1 MTTSIYD
8 KNGVISVQRLG
19 VVLQDTDRLLWNT
32 ASTFNGDSLA
42 IVEKTTLDTGFAQI
56 FLYSPVLGWM
66 ISNYFSN
73 ADLPLITGLPRKE
86 IMKMMF
92 GWGSKSGVKTIRK
105 ISIEH
110 GSADEHKALLWFFT
124 SEKHIKHTKHWNE
137 IPVQMIIVWE
147 QFSGLRFNPIIDKW
161 RTRKLSCYELI
172 DETRD
177 LIDLCKD
184 ILRMRKRLEI
194 TGECNEV
201 DCILRGCTSTNQI
214 RQIHNQLVER
224 INLPG
229 MHRKHQLAYPPPPL
243 SGTEAIIPLSSYDAL
258 TNEGRIMSHCVASYE
273 DDIVLRQVSYVFK
286 VLYPERATLEIR
298 RDSVESWDWYI
309 NSIKAVKNG
318 AVSKKTVT
326 FVEKWFEERKPR
338 NILDYL
344 APTSKAISTY
354 MADTSR
360 RSYSKGHAPMWSF
373 LFWNNLLSSIT
384 DEINTARWILTDS
397 TRR

>member
-1 MTTSIYD
+1 
-8 KNGVISVQRLG
+8 
-19 VVLQDTDRLLWNT
+19 
-32 ASTFNGDSLA
+32 
-42 IVEKTTLDTGFAQI
+42 
-56 FLYSPVLGWM
+56 
-66 ISNYFSN
+66 
-73 ADLPLITGLPRKE
+73 
-86 IMKMMF
+86 
-92 GWGSKSGVKTIRK
+92 
-105 ISIEH
+105 
-110 GSADEHKALLWFFT
+110 
-124 SEKHIKHTKHWNE
+124 
-137 IPVQMIIVWE
+137 
-147 QFSGLRFNPIIDKW
+147 
-161 RTRKLSCYELI
+161 
-172 DETRD
+172 
-177 LIDLCKD
+177 
-184 ILRMRKRLEI
+184 
-194 TGECNEV
+194 
-201 DCILRGCTSTNQI
+201 
-214 RQIHNQLVER
+214 
-224 INLPG
+224 